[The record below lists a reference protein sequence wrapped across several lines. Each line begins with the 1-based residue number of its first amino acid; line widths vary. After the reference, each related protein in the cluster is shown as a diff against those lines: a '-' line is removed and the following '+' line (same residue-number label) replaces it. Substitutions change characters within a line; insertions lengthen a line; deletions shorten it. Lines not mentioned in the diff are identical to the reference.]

1 PTRRSSD
8 LAPRRLAPRSDRVTT
23 TRGTTFT
30 TTMRVIDR
38 VHCNAA
44 NVRTLATPYLTTGLT
59 VVDVAMVRAGHCTDR
74 SEAGTWNQT
83 LFTGVEAQNGHALI
97 AADELGIGASR
108 TCDLT
113 ALARLQLDVMN
124 DRANRHGSER
134 HCVARLHV
142 DGIACNNLVADSQ
155 TLRSQ
160 DVGQFTVFVTDQ
172 RDERSTI
179 WIVFQTFDS

>member
-1 PTRRSSD
+1 
-8 LAPRRLAPRSDRVTT
+8 
-23 TRGTTFT
+23 
-30 TTMRVIDR
+30 
-38 VHCNAA
+38 
-44 NVRTLATPYLTTGLT
+44 
-59 VVDVAMVRAGHCTDR
+59 
-74 SEAGTWNQT
+74 
-83 LFTGVEAQNGHALI
+83 TGVEAQNGHALI

-108 TCDLT
+108 SCDLT

-179 WIVFQTFDS
+179 WIVFQTFDSADDVKLAALEINETVRTLVTAALITDGDTTGVVTATL